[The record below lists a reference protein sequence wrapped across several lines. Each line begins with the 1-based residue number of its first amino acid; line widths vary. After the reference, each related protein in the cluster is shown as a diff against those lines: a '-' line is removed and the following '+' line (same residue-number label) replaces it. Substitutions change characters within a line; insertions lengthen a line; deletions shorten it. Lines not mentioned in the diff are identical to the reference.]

1 MEQDGHSRHGC
12 VSSPYTRVVNLR
24 ILLLAAAIAWGT
36 VGTRGDAATVA
47 QPARAGAPADTAT
60 FAGGC
65 FWCMEA
71 AFEALPGVFSVTSG
85 FSGGPEKNP
94 TYNQVSAGLTGHRE
108 SIQVVYDPKKI
119 TYAKLLDVYWH
130 NIDPTQ
136 DDGQFCD
143 RGKQYRSAIFF
154 RGATQR
160 RSAEASKRAIETSKR
175 LKRPIVTPIL
185 PFTAF
190 WPAEEYHQDYYK
202 KNPEH
207 YHAYRTGCG
216 RDRRLLEVWGA
227 EAPVHL

>member
-1 MEQDGHSRHGC
+1 MG
-12 VSSPYTRVVNLR
+12 VVLKR
-24 ILLLAAAIAWGT
+24 APRMLLLAVVIAWGT
-36 VGTRGDAATVA
+36 VGTRGDAAAGAQAAHTTGA
-47 QPARAGAPADTAT
+47 QPAHAAAAGDTAT

-65 FWCMEA
+65 FWCMEPP
-71 AFEALPGVFSVTSG
+71 FEALPGVLSVTSG
-85 FSGGPEKNP
+85 FSGGPEKDP
-94 TYNQVSAGLTGHRE
+94 TYQQVSAGLTGHRE
-108 SIQVVYDPKKI
+108 SIQVVYDAKKI

-154 RGATQR
+154 RGVSQR
-160 RSAEASKRAIETSKR
+160 RSAEESKRAIVASKR
-175 LKRPIVTPIL
+175 LKGPIVTPIL

-190 WPAEEYHQDYYK
+190 YPAEDYHQDYYK

-216 RDRRLLEVWGA
+216 RDRRLREVWGA

>member
-1 MEQDGHSRHGC
+1 M
-12 VSSPYTRVVNLR
+12 
-24 ILLLAAAIAWGT
+24 LLLAVVIAWGT
-36 VGTRGDAATVA
+36 VGTRGDAAAGAQAAHTTGA
-47 QPARAGAPADTAT
+47 QPAHAAAAGDTAT

-65 FWCMEA
+65 FWCMEPP
-71 AFEALPGVFSVTSG
+71 FEALPGVLSVTSG
-85 FSGGPEKNP
+85 FSGGPEKDP
-94 TYNQVSAGLTGHRE
+94 TYQQVSAGLTGHRE
-108 SIQVVYDPKKI
+108 SIQVVYDAKKI

-154 RGATQR
+154 RGVSQR
-160 RSAEASKRAIETSKR
+160 RSAEESKRAIVASKR
-175 LKRPIVTPIL
+175 LKGPIVTPIL

-190 WPAEEYHQDYYK
+190 YPAEDYHQDYYK

-216 RDRRLLEVWGA
+216 RDRRLREVWGA

>member
-1 MEQDGHSRHGC
+1 MGAVLERA
-12 VSSPYTRVVNLR
+12 PRM
-24 ILLLAAAIAWGT
+24 LLLAVMIAWGT
-36 VGTRGDAATVA
+36 VGTRGDAAAGT
-47 QPARAGAPADTAT
+47 QPAYATGAPPAHAAASADTAT

-65 FWCMEA
+65 FWCMEPP
-71 AFEALPGVFSVTSG
+71 FEALPGVFSVTSG

-94 TYNQVSAGLTGHRE
+94 TYEQVSAGLTGHRE
-108 SIQVVYDPKKI
+108 SIQVVYDAKKI

-154 RGATQR
+154 RGVSQR
-160 RSAEASKRAIETSKR
+160 RSAEESKRAIGASKR
-175 LKRPIVTPIL
+175 LKGPIVTPIL

-190 WPAEEYHQDYYK
+190 YPAEEYHQDYYK

-216 RDRRLLEVWGA
+216 RDRRLREVWGA

>member
-1 MEQDGHSRHGC
+1 MG
-12 VSSPYTRVVNLR
+12 VVLARAPR
-24 ILLLAAAIAWGT
+24 ILLLAVAIAWGT
-36 VGTRGDAATVA
+36 VGTRGDAAAGA
-47 QPARAGAPADTAT
+47 QPAHAAAPADTAT

-65 FWCMEA
+65 FWCMEPP
-71 AFEALPGVFSVTSG
+71 FEALPGVFSVTSG

-94 TYNQVSAGLTGHRE
+94 TYNQVSAGITGHRE

-119 TYAKLLDVYWH
+119 TYTKLLDVYWH

-143 RGKQYRSAIFF
+143 RGKQYRSAIFV
-154 RGATQR
+154 RGTAQR
-160 RSAEASKRAIETSKR
+160 RRAEESKHAIEASKR
-175 LKRPIVTPIL
+175 LKGPIVTPIL

-190 WPAEEYHQDYYK
+190 YPAEEYHQDYYK

-216 RDRRLLEVWGA
+216 RDRRLREVWGA